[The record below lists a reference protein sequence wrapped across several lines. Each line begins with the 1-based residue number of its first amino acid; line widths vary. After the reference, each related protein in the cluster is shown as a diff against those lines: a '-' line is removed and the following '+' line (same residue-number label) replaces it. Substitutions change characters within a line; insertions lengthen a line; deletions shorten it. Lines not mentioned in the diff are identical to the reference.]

1 MAKSSPP
8 RAEGKTSGAGREPEP
23 RHIAITFTEPDV
35 IYEIPDVLLDT
46 WREGPFLAIK
56 TVGFFLRVVMPVRL
70 TDGSVV
76 DFGTWLEIHM
86 EDFRKAW
93 RAWNVPEYAD
103 LEVQGYVDNKIAPW
117 GKIPHV
123 LVKAVVRDV
132 EEVPCLVS
140 CDDPLV
146 TRILEDE
153 WPAQEILGCYEELL
167 RKEPK
172 PAGSKRRV
180 AAGQRSKR
188 KPTAGTL
195 PAAD

>member
-1 MAKSSPP
+1 MPKSTPTPAKG
-8 RAEGKTSGAGREPEP
+8 EMSGHGREPER

-35 IYEIPDVLLDT
+35 VYEIHKELLDT

-56 TVGFFLRVVMPVRL
+56 TVGFFLRVVMPVKL

-86 EDFRKAW
+86 EDWRKAW
-93 RAWNVPEYAD
+93 RIWNFPEYAD
-103 LEVQGYVDNKIAPW
+103 LEVQGYVGNDIAPW
-117 GKIPHV
+117 GRIPHA

-132 EEVPCLVS
+132 EEVPCLVA
-140 CDDPLV
+140 CEDPLT
-146 TRILEDE
+146 TRILEEE
-153 WPAQEILGCYEELL
+153 WPAQEILGCYEEVL
-167 RKEPK
+167 RDEPR
-172 PAGSKRRV
+172 PAGSERRV
-180 AAGQRSKR
+180 AAGKRGKR